1 MKSYEACLAGEF
13 EHVERLERVYESLRR
28 RPRQEVKVQ
37 VEDEESESG
46 EEMTEEDTRE
56 GGADGKDGQGMEV
69 DDGPVVDEDG
79 FQLVQGKGRRR
90 GR

>member
-37 VEDEESESG
+37 VEDEESESR
-46 EEMTEEDTRE
+46 EEMSEEDTMQ
-56 GGADGKDGQGMEV
+56 GDADGKDGQGMEV
-69 DDGPVVDEDG
+69 DDGPVIDEDG
-79 FQLVQGKGRRR
+79 FRLVQGKGKRR

>member
-13 EHVERLERVYESLRR
+13 EHVERLERVYESMMR

-37 VEDEESESG
+37 VEDQESESG
-46 EEMTEEDTRE
+46 EMSEEDTRQ
-56 GGADGKDGQGMEV
+56 GDADGKDGQGMEV
-69 DDGPVVDEDG
+69 DDGPVIDEDG
-79 FQLVQGKGRRR
+79 FQLVQGKGKRR